1 MERRPTFNEPEL
13 QFIKSLHSWYQATL
27 LQIIQLRQWLS
38 FSPLHQVLPC
48 NNPHFIKDCEF
59 LPDAKRDTQKK
70 ASRLTAIKLHR
81 LTAVKLYQKSVYKG
95 KGKRHRA
102 FDAEVSDSNDD
113 DFFSESEEEEK
124 VGDEIS
130 ALSKEAASKVLKSEW
145 VADSGFF
152 SHMTDQLQ
160 LFSGPLIWMR
170 RRWIRVGGDI
180 YTLTIVE
187 WSLCESGQEILWD
200 WVQHSMCL
208 DLGSIFFRESE
219 CAKWNCMGALINTVF
234 RCVIS
239 MARL

>member
-1 MERRPTFNEPEL
+1 V
-13 QFIKSLHSWYQATL
+13 L
-27 LQIIQLRQWLS
+27 LQALLDEYVVICDAIDAQDNSDVKRGLQKLQEKEAQLKAGEIVIVLWADIWKEGQHSMNQNCSSSNHCTADTKRHYCRS
-38 FSPLHQVLPC
+38 FSSDSDCPSHRFTKCFLC

-113 DFFSESEEEEK
+113 DFFSESEEEEE
-124 VGDEIS
+124 VGDEIT

-145 VADSGFF
+145 VADSEFF

-160 LFSGPLIWMR
+160 LFSGPLI
-170 RRWIRVGGDI
+170 
-180 YTLTIVE
+180 
-187 WSLCESGQEILWD
+187 
-200 WVQHSMCL
+200 
-208 DLGSIFFRESE
+208 
-219 CAKWNCMGALINTVF
+219 
-234 RCVIS
+234 
-239 MARL
+239 